1 MRNKAVGWVLLLSV
15 ASLPVA
21 AQDAGLSTPLVKA
34 AQHAAFLHAR
44 ALHCKVSQQA
54 VLSSKA
60 RVRDLLVQRGMAAQ
74 QFENAYQAA
83 LNASQVHQKQQD
95 PNGAACQQLR
105 QADAQPA
112 DGRASEFLAH
122 MEPRKAAAMKGRS
135 EGEQVGCG
143 LPAHGG
149 MAKFTKEVV
158 AEARRRDPAGFDQA
172 YQREY
177 QETVQA
183 FERYRARHGQASKRC
198 DEIITQW
205 LMIEVSKRMPSAGL

>member
-1 MRNKAVGWVLLLSV
+1 
-15 ASLPVA
+15 
-21 AQDAGLSTPLVKA
+21 
-34 AQHAAFLHAR
+34 
-44 ALHCKVSQQA
+44 
-54 VLSSKA
+54 
-60 RVRDLLVQRGMAAQ
+60 
-74 QFENAYQAA
+74 
-83 LNASQVHQKQQD
+83 
-95 PNGAACQQLR
+95 
-105 QADAQPA
+105 
-112 DGRASEFLAH
+112 
-122 MEPRKAAAMKGRS
+122 MKGRT

-143 LPAHGG
+143 LPAQGG

-172 YQREY
+172 YQRDY